1 MNYKIIKKIKL
12 NIKKKLFEK
21 IEQIEELEGSAIV
34 GSFTEKGKLDFNDID
49 VIIIVK
55 KLDKKIFKKCIRN
68 LKEIKPAD
76 LKIRNIKKIKI
87 NSTFGPLKFNSS
99 NTLVI
104 HAMIYDIEGHIDHVK
119 KSPFTCMDWERSKI
133 YLKKHLKDIFDVK
146 QLSFADFFQSRRS
159 INDYLKDLSKNI
171 ISYRKYQFF
180 KNKYKII
187 KKTKKIN
194 NKNKIIF
201 YNHIV
206 KNLICNYFKFFYQK
220 NIKFNHLSKKNII
233 KAFGK
238 DFFNQNY
245 KNIIKL
251 DIVYKK
257 KKLNNFNI
265 WNFIKNYHKFLK
277 EIKKNSS
284 TIVLIRHK
292 KTKFKKSIF
301 ISNKI
306 NPSILEKKKRNSLK
320 KVDYIFS
327 SPMKRCLETAKQY
340 FKSDYKITIDNN
352 LREINYG
359 KAEGLD
365 LKQIKNK
372 FPEII
377 LSWRRG
383 YDPRFP
389 GGENTKDV
397 FNRVKNFNRKIF
409 KIDNK
414 KIGVVSHN
422 NFIRCFIGLVF
433 KLNLNKLYKIYV
445 PYFNKI
451 SFIIIQNR
459 ILLNTNR
466 TNIYRILKKY

>member
-1 MNYKIIKKIKL
+1 VD
-12 NIKKKLFEK
+12 FSR
-21 IEQIEELEGSAIV
+21 SAI
-34 GSFTEKGKLDFNDID
+34 
-49 VIIIVK
+49 
-55 KLDKKIFKKCIRN
+55 
-68 LKEIKPAD
+68 
-76 LKIRNIKKIKI
+76 
-87 NSTFGPLKFNSS
+87 
-99 NTLVI
+99 
-104 HAMIYDIEGHIDHVK
+104 
-119 KSPFTCMDWERSKI
+119 
-133 YLKKHLKDIFDVK
+133 
-146 QLSFADFFQSRRS
+146 ADFFQSRRS

-220 NIKFNHLSKKNII
+220 NIKFNHLSEKNII

>member
-306 NPSILEKKKRNSLK
+306 NPSILEKKK
-320 KVDYIFS
+320 
-327 SPMKRCLETAKQY
+327 
-340 FKSDYKITIDNN
+340 
-352 LREINYG
+352 EI
-359 KAEGLD
+359 
-365 LKQIKNK
+365 
-372 FPEII
+372 
-377 LSWRRG
+377 
-383 YDPRFP
+383 
-389 GGENTKDV
+389 V
-397 FNRVKNFNRKIF
+397 
-409 KIDNK
+409 
-414 KIGVVSHN
+414 
-422 NFIRCFIGLVF
+422 
-433 KLNLNKLYKIYV
+433 
-445 PYFNKI
+445 
-451 SFIIIQNR
+451 
-459 ILLNTNR
+459 
-466 TNIYRILKKY
+466 